1 MLPYEFSVFALLMG
15 AVTLLAVFLTVYP
28 LVFRPKSRHT
38 FYFIAMIS
46 STIFWCLGYTL
57 EIAANEESVILFWN
71 YVQYIGIV
79 TIAPCFLLFVLVFTN
94 RSELS
99 SKPLLSLIFFP
110 PLIHY
115 LLLLSNNTHN
125 LFYISIGFETTPFM
139 TLDLVYGPAFYTN
152 VIYSY
157 SLTAFAI
164 VLLVR
169 DYLSASKENI
179 LYQKQLLIMVIG
191 ALFIIFGNL
200 IRIFNLIPPLEFLD
214 LTPVS
219 FVICYILFT
228 YALFEMGFLDIVP
241 IARHAVFEEILDG
254 LIVLDNNLR
263 LVDINTAAKEALLPE
278 FDFSKMYGNQIFS
291 VLRSIIRRQ
300 SHLEKLDE
308 IEQGLKDIRD
318 GKISY
323 FSTDFELFYPTRA
336 LHRKEYNFMA
346 TPLEKDNKAL
356 LGYVIILRDISDRQE
371 AERSLQQK
379 NQMQELFLKLL
390 SHDLRNHLNV
400 LKGYS
405 ELAVESKSEDQTIE
419 SLQAISIK
427 SDATLKLIDEV
438 TAYLQVSDMLRSQLM
453 EKYNLIDVIQNA
465 IEQLKPEFESKRVS
479 LRLNLPTTPAHILAN
494 VAINS
499 LVLNLLQ
506 NAIKFSPIEKEV
518 SISIELIMNQ
528 NWQVNIAD
536 LGPGIPDE
544 LKEKVFEPFASFG
557 TQKGTGL
564 GLTIVREAIRYF
576 QGNIWIEDNQPN
588 GAIFKFIIPRVE
600 DN

>member
-15 AVTLLAVFLTVYP
+15 AVTLLAVFLTLYP
-28 LVFRPKSRHT
+28 LIFRPKSRLT
-38 FYFIAMIS
+38 FYFIAMIG

-79 TIAPCFLLFVLVFTN
+79 TIAPCFLLFVLAFTN

-99 SKPLLSLIFFP
+99 SKPLLGLLFFVP
-110 PLIHY
+110 FIHY
-115 LLLLSNNTHN
+115 LLLLTNKAHE
-125 LFYISIGFETTPFM
+125 LFYLSIGFETNPFM
-139 TLDLVYGPAFYTN
+139 TLDIAYGPAFYSN

-157 SLTAFAI
+157 SLTALAI
-164 VLLVR
+164 ALLVR
-169 DYLSASKENI
+169 EYFSASKENI
-179 LYQKQLLIMVIG
+179 LYQKQLLMMGIG
-191 ALFIIFGNL
+191 AIFIIIGNL

-254 LIVLDNNLR
+254 LVVLDNNLR
-263 LVDINTAAKEALLPE
+263 LIDINTAAKEALLPE
-278 FDFSKMYGNQIFS
+278 FDFSNMYGKQLFS
-291 VLRSIIRRQ
+291 VLRSIVRHQ
-300 SHLEKLDE
+300 SHLLKLDE
-308 IEQGLKDIRD
+308 IEKGLKDIKA
-318 GKISY
+318 GTSS
-323 FSTDFELFYPTRA
+323 FFTTDFELFFPTRA
-336 LHRKEYNFMA
+336 FHKKDYSLMA
-346 TPLEKDNKAL
+346 TPLEKDGKEL
-356 LGYVIILRDISDRQE
+356 LGYVIILRDISDRRE

-379 NQMQELFLKLL
+379 NQMQELFLKLV

-405 ELAVESKSEDQTIE
+405 ELAVESRTEEQTLE

-427 SDATLKLIDEV
+427 SDATIKLIEEV
-438 TAYLQVSDMLRSQLM
+438 TTYLQVSDMLRSQLL

-465 IEQLKPEFESKRVS
+465 IEQLRPEFEAKQIN
-479 LRLNLPTTPAHILAN
+479 LKLNIPTTPAYVLAN
-494 VAINS
+494 LTINS
-499 LVLNLLQ
+499 VVLNLLQ
-506 NAIKFSPIEKEV
+506 NAI
-518 SISIELIMNQ
+518 SIELMMNQ

-557 TQKGTGL
+557 IQKGIGL

-576 QGNIWIEDNQPN
+576 LGKIWIEDNQPN
-588 GAIFKFIIPRVE
+588 GTIFRFIIPQVVG
-600 DN
+600 N